1 LDIITKM
8 TKDTIK
14 PALASGFKDYLPDE
28 MIPRQKMLDTI
39 RAVFERFGYAPLDT
53 PGLEKEEILTGGD
66 PDFKMNIFKAR
77 INESGE
83 DMALRFDL
91 TVPLARVMAGNP
103 ELKKPFRRYQIGKVW
118 RGERPQAGR
127 YREFVQCDADI
138 VGAKSMLADAEII
151 AIIYTAMKDLGIK
164 NFEIRINNRKI
175 LNNLYAIADF
185 DKEKTNMVLRAMD
198 KKDKQG
204 WQKVEE
210 ELKNEGLSDKSISL
224 IKEFTSKSETDDP
237 ELNEIASYLDAM
249 DIPRSAW
256 KIDLS
261 VARGLG
267 YYTGTVF
274 ETILTDLPSIGSV
287 CSGGRYD
294 GLTARFGGDSLPA
307 TGTSFGIDR
316 LYAALSELGLVNA
329 TASIAKVIVLN
340 FDEQSLPKCL
350 SVSSSLRNNNISVEL
365 YQGSETSLTGQL
377 TYAVKKGF
385 SAAVIIGA
393 DEVDKNTVQIKNLKT
408 KEQNEISDSDVITE
422 IYKII

>member
-1 LDIITKM
+1 MDIITKM

-118 RGERPQAGR
+118 RGERPH
-127 YREFVQCDADI
+127 
-138 VGAKSMLADAEII
+138 
-151 AIIYTAMKDLGIK
+151 
-164 NFEIRINNRKI
+164 EIRINNRKI